1 MSWTKSGTVNRFRV
15 TFHDGA
21 EPLVVRNRVGDAVA
35 WERKSKTLLADG
47 ITTEGLLWIAWKAA
61 RSQELT
67 SEQTFDQF
75 LARVDDVEIEGEGEG
90 LDEDPTNPDPS
101 AS

>member
-1 MSWTKSGTVNRFRV
+1 MSWTKSGTVNTFRV

-35 WERKSKTLLADG
+35 WERKSKTQLADG
-47 ITTEGLLWIAWKAA
+47 VSTEGLIWIAWKAA

-67 SEQTFDQF
+67 DEPTFDQF
-75 LARVDDVEIEGEGEG
+75 LARVDDVEIQGEGED
-90 LDEDPTNPDPS
+90 LEDPTNPDPS